1 MVATSVVDV
10 KMDAP
15 MSVKAV
21 ATAGTD
27 AAPSL
32 VINNLSYAYPMGE
45 KIIKDFSLTLPPG
58 SRCLLSGANGAG
70 KTTLLQVLAGKTMVP
85 VEDVRVIG
93 RPPFHDTDLTCSG
106 DLGYLGAQ
114 WRRNVGSAGSVALAG
129 DIRAGKMIFGVEGI
143 DKNRRADLIDIL
155 DIDVDWNMM
164 RVSDGQRRRVQICMG
179 LLKPFKVLLCDE
191 ITVDLDILGRLD
203 LLNFLKEE
211 CEQRGATVVYA
222 THIFDGME
230 PWMTHIAFTSDGKL
244 VHGGLKEDVGDLKG
258 VRHLLSTVY
267 DWLVV
272 DRTNR
277 KEREIVE
284 KANPKP
290 KSSLE
295 DRFGSRHMAYY
306 R

>member
-129 DIRAGKMIFGVEGI
+129 DISAGKMIFGVEGI

-244 VHGGLKEDVGDLKG
+244 VHGGL
-258 VRHLLSTVY
+258 
-267 DWLVV
+267 
-272 DRTNR
+272 
-277 KEREIVE
+277 
-284 KANPKP
+284 
-290 KSSLE
+290 
-295 DRFGSRHMAYY
+295 
-306 R
+306 

>member
-1 MVATSVVDV
+1 MCA
-10 KMDAP
+10 
-15 MSVKAV
+15 
-21 ATAGTD
+21 
-27 AAPSL
+27 
-32 VINNLSYAYPMGE
+32 
-45 KIIKDFSLTLPPG
+45 
-58 SRCLLSGANGAG
+58 
-70 KTTLLQVLAGKTMVP
+70 QV
-85 VEDVRVIG
+85 
-93 RPPFHDTDLTCSG
+93 
-106 DLGYLGAQ
+106 
-114 WRRNVGSAGSVALAG
+114 
-129 DIRAGKMIFGVEGI
+129 
-143 DKNRRADLIDIL
+143 
-155 DIDVDWNMM
+155 
-164 RVSDGQRRRVQICMG
+164 
-179 LLKPFKVLLCDE
+179 
-191 ITVDLDILGRLD
+191 TVDLDVVARAELMKY
-203 LLNFLKEE
+203 FEEE
-211 CEQRGATVVYA
+211 CAERGCTVVYA